1 MRKLLVS
8 FLNGSLKYHADV
20 IAGRQFHQI
29 YNEYVVNGL
38 GM

>member
-8 FLNGSLKYHADV
+8 FHNGSLKYHADV
-20 IAGRQFHQI
+20 IAGRQIHQI
-29 YNEYVVNGL
+29 YNWLIVNDL